1 MKPKTVASKIKKM
14 LGKTEH
20 TLRCLQDKEKTI
32 VQLAYQDF
40 LPIPDMKGKIES
52 IHPSVKVES
61 IERYHSHDAL
71 EYAEATMLYNFLYN
85 IDLST
90 IIREK

>member
-1 MKPKTVASKIKKM
+1 MKPKTVASKIKKL

-20 TLRCLQDKEKTI
+20 QLKCLQDQEKTI
-32 VQLAYQDF
+32 VTLAYQDF
-40 LPIPDMKGKIES
+40 IPIPEMKHKIES

-61 IERYHSHDAL
+61 IERYHSSDAL
-71 EYAEATMLYNFLYN
+71 EYAEAIMLYNFLQN

-90 IIREK
+90 IIRKK